1 MNTLY
6 QRKARTVLLGSICCI
21 AASQT
26 VVGLYA
32 QSNQSN
38 HSNDQVLAQT
48 SIPATWTGRWHASNT
63 QIVCSISPD
72 GAVKLN
78 TRVYGRLTLTS
89 AITGNLTEEDGSKS
103 FPIRLEN
110 SRLIVDNFNKGMSSK
125 GAPISMA
132 RGEFVRISES
142 DATKIISF
150 ANGEP
155 PQAFIST
162 YRILSDF
169 HRAVLIGAD
178 NQKSPLWEGAW
189 SLVNI
194 PRMFPIEGQ
203 GFPSFPG
210 EKRVPIKPLSPTS
223 AELRTQDPENS
234 FLVQLSGD
242 SLFVNIPQTA
252 VDLIPTQLRQIE
264 FRRLNSADSQVAKEL
279 LGASIAALADKEA
292 ITFNLKLLTDAFF
305 QFIKANGK
313 KVPEYS
319 DIVGPG
325 KAIRELT
332 NIAGEDYRAAFADFK
347 EVYWVSASI
356 NVTTKDGR
364 KVYYYPQ
371 AKQ

>member
-1 MNTLY
+1 MNTRC
-6 QRKARTVLLGSICCI
+6 QRRSRATLLSFLICMIVCQVPI
-21 AASQT
+21 
-26 VVGLYA
+26 GLYA
-32 QSNQSN
+32 QASRPQKEG
-38 HSNDQVLAQT
+38 AAFP
-48 SIPATWTGRWHASNT
+48 SIPNTWTGRWHASNT
-63 QIVCSISPD
+63 PIVCSISPD
-72 GAVKLN
+72 GTVKLN
-78 TRVYGRLTLTS
+78 ARVYGRLTLTS
-89 AITGNLTEEDGSKS
+89 AINGNLTEEDGSKS
-103 FPIRLEN
+103 FPIRLQN
-110 SRLIVDNFNKGMSSK
+110 GRLIAENFNKGMSPD

-132 RGEFVRISES
+132 RGEFVRISEN

-150 ANGEP
+150 ANGDP
-155 PQAFIST
+155 PPAFIST

-169 HRAVLIGAD
+169 HRAVLIGPD

-210 EKRVPIKPLSPTS
+210 EKRVTIRPLSPTS
-223 AELRTQDPENS
+223 AELRTQNPENT
-234 FLVQLSGD
+234 FLVQLSD
-242 SLFVNIPQTA
+242 DAFFVNIPQTGIE
-252 VDLIPTQLRQIE
+252 LIPTQLRQIE
-264 FRRLNSADSQVAKEL
+264 FRRLDSVDSQIAKEQL
-279 LGASIAALADKEA
+279 AASIAALADKEA
-292 ITFNLKLLTDAFF
+292 ITANLKLLTDAFF

-347 EVYWVSASI
+347 EVYWVSAAI
-356 NVTTKDGR
+356 VVKTKDGR